1 MGLSLIFNRASFLEL
16 WFRVQQMG
24 SQSVD
29 KEAHRNGVDAVK
41 MKAILITKIKGTSQL
56 PAQ

>member
-1 MGLSLIFNRASFLEL
+1 VGLSLIFNRASFLEL

-41 MKAILITKIKGTSQL
+41 MKAILITKIKGTS
-56 PAQ
+56 